1 MKVSYIDII
10 QLLSAQDE
18 LNKLKLP
25 AKYAI
30 RVARAIRRAQDYY
43 KDVEEIRKKI
53 LSDVGIVEGD
63 DLTEEQKRQ
72 NEAKLGE
79 ANELFNKALEEEV
92 EIDINPISLAELDGT
107 ELSVELLQKTLWLWG
122 D

>member
-92 EIDINPISLAELDGT
+92 EIDVSPISLAELDGT
-107 ELSVELLQKTLWLWG
+107 EMSVELLQKTLWLWG

>member
-43 KDVEEIRKKI
+43 KDVEEIRKK
-53 LSDVGIVEGD
+53 
-63 DLTEEQKRQ
+63 
-72 NEAKLGE
+72 
-79 ANELFNKALEEEV
+79 
-92 EIDINPISLAELDGT
+92 NPFRCRNCRG
-107 ELSVELLQKTLWLWG
+107 G
-122 D
+122 